1 MISGNRL
8 LRWRELRAVLLLCTG
23 LLANLALAACD
34 VEFNSLD
41 ATPTSRIELPS
52 ENQNDALE
60 PSKTPSPEF
69 HEVVEEPT
77 STDLPS
83 TATIEPSPTP
93 TPEPTVPIP
102 GMIGP
107 DVYPD
112 DINPLTGLVVND
124 PEILARRPLAIKLSN
139 NARVRPQSGL
149 NRADLV
155 FEHLT
160 EGGITRFTAIY
171 YGADADKVGSIRSG
185 RLIDLE
191 LPIMFDAAFAY
202 SGSSIELHWMFAR
215 SIFFDR
221 IVSTGFAH
229 GGFDRISNPDNPN
242 ERVEDTLYTGTGTLR
257 WILDQRGQDTQ
268 PNFANGMAFHPDP
281 LEQGVEASNVEI
293 RYPATNVFW
302 FHSPGLGGYQRWSD
316 GIPHVDAISGAQLL
330 FQNIVIVKAPH
341 LDTEIIEDSGGSPS
355 IQIQIW
361 GEGPATIYR
370 DGVRYD
376 GLWRRLDNRHM
387 LTFHTTE
394 GDLLPLSPGKTFFEV
409 VPDDF
414 DEVYDSP

>member
-1 MISGNRL
+1 MQAVNRISR
-8 LRWRELRAVLLLCTG
+8 RKEIRAVSLLFILLLFG
-23 LLANLALAACD
+23 LTLAACD
-34 VEFNSLD
+34 IELNAPV
-41 ATPTSRIELPS
+41 ATPTSRIPVPAANPTDEP
-52 ENQNDALE
+52 N
-60 PSKTPSPEF
+60 PSKTPTVELK
-69 HEVVEEPT
+69 EAVEEPT
-77 STDLPS
+77 STKIPPTTTIRPS
-83 TATIEPSPTP
+83 QEP
-93 TPEPTVPIP
+93 TPETTAPIP

-107 DVYPD
+107 DTFPD
-112 DINPLTGLVVND
+112 DVNPLTGQVVND
-124 PEILARRPLAIKLSN
+124 PALLARRPLAIKLSN

-171 YGADADKVGSIRSG
+171 YGADVDKVGSIRSG

-191 LPIMFDAAFAY
+191 LPIMYDAAFGY
-202 SGSSIELHWMFAR
+202 SGSSIQLHWMFAR

-229 GGFDRISNPDNPN
+229 GGFERISDPNNPA
-242 ERVEDTLYTGTGTLR
+242 ERFEDTLYTSTGTLH

-268 PNFANGMAFHPDP
+268 PEFANGMAFHPDP
-281 LEQGVEASNVEI
+281 PAGGVDASNVEI

-302 FHSPGLGGYQRWSD
+302 YHSPGLGGYQRWSD
-316 GIPHVDAISGAQLL
+316 GIPHLDANSGAQLF

-370 DGVRYD
+370 DGQRYD
-376 GLWRRLDNRHM
+376 GIWRRLDNRHM
-387 LTFHTTE
+387 LTFHTIE

-414 DEVYDSP
+414 DEVYDTP

>member
-1 MISGNRL
+1 MLSVKRI
-8 LRWRELRAVLLLCTG
+8 LRRREFRAVLLLCTV

-34 VEFNSLD
+34 VEFSSPD
-41 ATPTSRIELPS
+41 ATPTSRIPVPS
-52 ENQNDALE
+52 ENQVDEPE
-60 PSKTPSPEF
+60 PSETPTPELQ
-69 HEVVEEPT
+69 EAAKDPAGTEIP
-77 STDLPS
+77 P
-83 TATIEPSPTP
+83 TATIEPSPTA

-107 DVYPD
+107 DAYPD
-112 DINPLTGLVVND
+112 DVNPLTGREVSD
-124 PEILARRPLAIKLSN
+124 PDILARRPLAIKISN

-191 LPIMFDAAFAY
+191 LPIMYDAAFGY
-202 SGSSIELHWMFAR
+202 SGSSSQLRWMFAR
-215 SIFFDR
+215 GIFFDR
-221 IVSTGFAH
+221 IVSPDFAH
-229 GGFDRISNPDNPN
+229 GGFDRISNPNNPG
-242 ERVEDTLYTGTGTLR
+242 ERVEDTLYTSTGILH

-268 PNFANGMAFHPDP
+268 PEFTNGMAFHPDP
-281 LEQGVEASNVEI
+281 PEGGVEASNVEI

-302 FHSPGLGGYQRWSD
+302 YHSPGLGGYQRWSD
-316 GIPHVDAISGAQLL
+316 GIPHVDANNGSQLL
-330 FQNIVIVKAPH
+330 FQNVVIVKAPH

-370 DGVRYD
+370 DGLRYD
-376 GLWRRLDNRHM
+376 GIWRRLDNRHM
-387 LTFHTTE
+387 LTFHTIE